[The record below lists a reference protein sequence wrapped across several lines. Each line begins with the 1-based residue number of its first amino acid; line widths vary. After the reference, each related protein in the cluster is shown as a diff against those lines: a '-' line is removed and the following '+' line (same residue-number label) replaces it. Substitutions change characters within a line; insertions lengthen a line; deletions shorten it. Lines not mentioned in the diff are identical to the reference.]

1 MRSVQLLV
9 STREAF
15 EWSVREPR
23 GKGCVHDLF
32 TTRIYL
38 RQPQNGQ
45 KLQML
50 RMPACVQKKEG
61 THESWNHQWS
71 PVETYLPTELVEE
84 GWFES
89 RAQAVPLLPRLLR
102 NIQ

>member
-1 MRSVQLLV
+1 
-9 STREAF
+9 
-15 EWSVREPR
+15 
-23 GKGCVHDLF
+23 
-32 TTRIYL
+32 
-38 RQPQNGQ
+38 
-45 KLQML
+45 
-50 RMPACVQKKEG
+50 MPACVQKKEG